1 MGDAG
6 EMVGA
11 VMAGAFL
18 STSNG
23 PKDPCDGCGAE
34 LFPATSFTVTAGMV
48 VLLVSVPAGTVVET
62 ENDDGPTRPEPP
74 GLSLAV
80 HGTATS
86 VDCHVTVGG
95 VQARVGAVRSE
106 VDRKRW
112 SRRTDVVPAARYHRF
127 NGAHAIRCCVGDHG
141 SALRSS
147 WNRDRSSRAI
157 DRPGRWTR
165 HIGSHD

>member
-95 VQARVGAVRSE
+95 VQARVGAVRSKLIE
-106 VDRKRW
+106 NVGVDVLTLFPLLVTTV
-112 SRRTDVVPAARYHRF
+112 STVLTLSVAA
-127 NGAHAIRCCVGDHG
+127 
-141 SALRSS
+141 
-147 WNRDRSSRAI
+147 
-157 DRPGRWTR
+157 
-165 HIGSHD
+165 

>member
-1 MGDAG
+1 M
-6 EMVGA
+6 
-11 VMAGAFL
+11 
-18 STSNG
+18 
-23 PKDPCDGCGAE
+23 
-34 LFPATSFTVTAGMV
+34 
-48 VLLVSVPAGTVVET
+48 LLVSVPAGTVVET

-95 VQARVGAVRSE
+95 VASKSRRRKIE

-127 NGAHAIRCCVGDHG
+127 NGAHAYPL
-141 SALRSS
+141 LR
-147 WNRDRSSRAI
+147 R
-157 DRPGRWTR
+157 
-165 HIGSHD
+165 